1 MNVHYIPSIK
11 LLATKVHILL
21 YIFFFLKGRGMG
33 YTDAYQLQNNSSFIF
48 PEVWWFYG
56 YFLPGEV

>member
-1 MNVHYIPSIK
+1 
-11 LLATKVHILL
+11 
-21 YIFFFLKGRGMG
+21 MG